1 VSSTTKF
8 CANIRAIGK
17 AFERAPAT
25 YSAKGEEE
33 LRDHLLA
40 ILNTNFEGAV
50 HAESF
55 NVSGKTDL
63 LIRVSD
69 IPLFVSECKWWSGPS
84 AMNDA
89 VDQLLGYTTWRDSRL
104 ALVIFVPNIGFHDVI
119 ESGRD
124 VLAERSEFASW
135 LPLDHAGELRCAIRW
150 PDDPGREG
158 VLTTMFFHL
167 PRKASGDAAV
177 YPNRRTAR
185 RTSPKCCGAVF
196 RAKGPRSA
204 PRSARAVASI
214 RRVRPT

>member
-1 VSSTTKF
+1 MSLPIVLREERPRSFTLPPVRRRQT
-8 CANIRAIGK
+8 AATELADAAPPVPHGPQLGELYEEILRNIRAIGK

-63 LIRVSD
+63 LIRVSG
-69 IPLFVSECKWWSGPS
+69 IPLFVGECKWWSGPS

-150 PDDPGREG
+150 PDDPGREA

-177 YPNRRTAR
+177 
-185 RTSPKCCGAVF
+185 
-196 RAKGPRSA
+196 
-204 PRSARAVASI
+204 
-214 RRVRPT
+214 